1 MGVGLRWLG
10 GVRGGVVDLEAAE
23 RQLNGLVEKRAK
35 ERETANREVE
45 TWRQPTRRRRE
56 RMRRDNA
63 RAWAEH
69 YASMA
74 RAHHD
79 LAAKAAE
86 KADRVLVQL
95 DKE

>member
-1 MGVGLRWLG
+1 MDVAKASDQIDQLIDKRSE
-10 GVRGGVVDLEAAE
+10 RRRAANAAE
-23 RQLNGLVEKRAK
+23 ESWK
-35 ERETANREVE
+35 
-45 TWRQPTRRRRE
+45 QPTRERRE
-56 RMRRDNA
+56 RRRRDNA